1 MIRDAFATLD
11 RLGIAY
17 DFRKGSRPTDD
28 LLPGA
33 EVDVMLERKRL
44 TAVDRALRSSGFYS
58 LKAAGGDR
66 HRFYVSFDEGG
77 WKKID
82 IKLAPAPAT
91 PRRALPP
98 ALAQALARIDALR
111 PLRARRLG
119 PVIAVL
125 GPDGAGKGTV
135 IAALR
140 EQIPVG
146 LSVLYMGSR
155 PRRRPSGVGHRPQ
168 PEVGAIRE
176 SAFVVYRALHFWRL
190 LLKAYLLS
198 WAGQVVLCDR
208 HPLEVLAIRPRTT
221 RLGARVEAFVFR
233 RLMPWPD
240 RVILLNA
247 PGELLYARK
256 GEESPGVL
264 ERWRR
269 RYLDV
274 FVPRG
279 AVVISAVQPVERTVS
294 EASAA
299 VWSALKERRTW

>member
-1 MIRDAFATLD
+1 MISGAFASLD

-17 DFRKGSRPTDD
+17 DFRKGSRPSDD
-28 LLPGA
+28 LPPGT
-33 EVDVMLERKRL
+33 EVDVMLERQRL
-44 TAVDRALRSSGFYS
+44 TAVDTALRSSGFHP
-58 LKAAGGDR
+58 LKAAGGNR
-66 HRFYVSFDEGG
+66 HRFYVAFGDGG

-82 IKLAPAPAT
+82 IKLAPAH
-91 PRRALPP
+91 PRRRVAP
-98 ALAQALARIDALR
+98 ALGQALARLSALR
-111 PLRARRLG
+111 PLGARRLG

-135 IAALR
+135 ISALR

-155 PRRRPSGVGHRPQ
+155 PSHRSSRAERRPER
-168 PEVGAIRE
+168 EVGAIRE
-176 SAFVVYRALHFWRL
+176 SAFVFYRALHFWRL

-208 HPLEVLAIRPRTT
+208 HPLEVLAIQPRTT
-221 RLGARVEAFVFR
+221 RLGAGVERFVFR

-240 RVILLNA
+240 LVIVLNA

-256 GEESPGVL
+256 GEESPVVL

-299 VWSALKERRTW
+299 VWSSLKERRSW